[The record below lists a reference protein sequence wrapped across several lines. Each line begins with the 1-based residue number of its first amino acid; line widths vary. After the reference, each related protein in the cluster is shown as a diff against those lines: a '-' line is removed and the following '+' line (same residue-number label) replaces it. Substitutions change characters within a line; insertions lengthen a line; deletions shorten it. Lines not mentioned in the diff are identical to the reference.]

1 MRSEGCAGQPSA
13 STRALKALTMGPEV
27 RAVTAL
33 WEGKGGGRDVE
44 MRDQEVPAVEHSR
57 RGQRV
62 RLSQASERE

>member
-1 MRSEGCAGQPSA
+1 
-13 STRALKALTMGPEV
+13 MGPEV